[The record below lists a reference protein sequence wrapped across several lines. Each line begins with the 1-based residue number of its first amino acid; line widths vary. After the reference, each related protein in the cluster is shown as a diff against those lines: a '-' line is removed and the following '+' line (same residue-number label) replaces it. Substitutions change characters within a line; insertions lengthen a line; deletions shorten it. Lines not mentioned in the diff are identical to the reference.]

1 MFTLILLNIILVT
14 LLKIFRQD
22 NVSVFSDC
30 MHTSFLADC
39 VDVSSRYSVRSG
51 HIVFKINLVAQVHLC
66 CDCGE
71 DETLLSSIRKREL
84 NLPVQSSRSKQSRIK
99 RSYVVFV
106 DKFGP
111 LAINFSSD
119 FWASA
124 FCWLLFWDTLYQLVL
139 GISSCSMK
147 AATEQELRYS

>member
-1 MFTLILLNIILVT
+1 MKAAGVLSNHQLPAPSAAGKLCFGCLFLL
-14 LLKIFRQD
+14 
-22 NVSVFSDC
+22 
-30 MHTSFLADC
+30 
-39 VDVSSRYSVRSG
+39 
-51 HIVFKINLVAQVHLC
+51 
-66 CDCGE
+66 
-71 DETLLSSIRKREL
+71 
-84 NLPVQSSRSKQSRIK
+84 SKQSRIK